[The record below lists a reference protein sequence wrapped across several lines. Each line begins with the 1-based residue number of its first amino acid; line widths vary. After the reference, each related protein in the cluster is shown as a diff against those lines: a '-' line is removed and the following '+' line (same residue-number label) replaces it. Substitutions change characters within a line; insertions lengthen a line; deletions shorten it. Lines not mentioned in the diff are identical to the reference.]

1 MRSSSGYI
9 HTVDEMPAQEPAIGD
24 TGRNASLPGVPSFGL
39 RYAFTKS
46 YAKSCK
52 EECKILRHNLP
63 SEAPL
68 LFKRKEN
75 KQRHNLQSEAQLLFR
90 KKTQPIQLG
99 LASST
104 FVQKENKQTDP
115 VRVRKLNFCS
125 EGKQTN
131 RSR

>member
-1 MRSSSGYI
+1 VRRVLRSSSGYI

-52 EECKILRHNLP
+52 EHIRHNLP

-75 KQRHNLQSEAQLLFR
+75 KQRYNFQSETQLLFR
-90 KKTQPIQLG
+90 KKT
-99 LASST
+99 
-104 FVQKENKQTDP
+104 QTDP

-131 RSR
+131 ISR